1 MNNCKKNKEDI
12 TMKLK
17 LIRKTR
23 KAYAETCPGGSSPSL
38 CKSQNITSTINK
50 DHCVPADVKRPF
62 EIVNG
67 NRFGVLCQ
75 SLLDIAYDSSCRI
88 KAGDIIPDPTTI
100 SRCASRRYAKSINC

>member
-1 MNNCKKNKEDI
+1 MNNCKRNKEDI

-23 KAYAETCPGGSSPSL
+23 KAYAETCLGGSSPSL

-88 KAGDIIPDPTTI
+88 KAGVLFLIQQQYHDVLVEGM
-100 SRCASRRYAKSINC
+100 RNQSIC